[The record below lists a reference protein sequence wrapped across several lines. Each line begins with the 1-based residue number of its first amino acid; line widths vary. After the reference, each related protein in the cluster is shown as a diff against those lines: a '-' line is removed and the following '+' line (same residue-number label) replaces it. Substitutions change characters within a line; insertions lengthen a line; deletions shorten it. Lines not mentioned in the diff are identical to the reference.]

1 MAAPPKRTRFHQHG
15 ERVEKLLP
23 DGRGAQ
29 RSGVPVCKA
38 SACNL
43 PPRIRAVLVMPGV
56 DTAGNRTTTLLMIPA
71 VGHYRNGNACTNE
84 RARPSSFF

>member
-1 MAAPPKRTRFHQHG
+1 MIDVVAPH
-15 ERVEKLLP
+15 EK
-23 DGRGAQ
+23 
-29 RSGVPVCKA
+29 VFV
-38 SACNL
+38 
-43 PPRIRAVLVMPGV
+43 RAVLVMPGV